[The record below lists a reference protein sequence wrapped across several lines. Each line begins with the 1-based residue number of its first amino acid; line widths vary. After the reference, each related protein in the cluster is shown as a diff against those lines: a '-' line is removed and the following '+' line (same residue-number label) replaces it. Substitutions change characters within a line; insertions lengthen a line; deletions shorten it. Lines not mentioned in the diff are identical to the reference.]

1 MGEQVNSEEVWR
13 HDYVSIA
20 SLRLW
25 ASKLTVR
32 LCEQVNSEEVWR
44 HDYVSI
50 ASLRLWVCKLTAKR
64 FGDTITFPSQ
74 ACGCGRAS

>member
-25 ASKLTVR
+25 
-32 LCEQVNSEEVWR
+32 
-44 HDYVSI
+44 VS
-50 ASLRLWVCKLTAKR
+50 KLTAKR

-74 ACGCGRAS
+74 ACGCG